1 MNGSEIE
8 QKIQAKGKTAPSVTP
23 DDVEAAID
31 SEHYYTGQIAAETE
45 GQHRALGGIMNCTL
59 VMKNGHLITGE
70 ALLQDL
76 SKPDPERARS
86 SARRRAFDKAYDMV
100 VYAERSRLANKMP
113 CTCGPNQGCSNCPRP
128 VLTEADAQADLDG
141 PRRPDHHT
149 D

>member
-1 MNGSEIE
+1 MNDSEIE
-8 QKIQAKGKTAPSVTP
+8 QEIQAKGKIAPRVTP
-23 DDVEAAID
+23 DDVEAAIA

-45 GQHRALGGIMNCTL
+45 SQHRALGGIMNCTL
-59 VMKNGHLITGE
+59 VMENGHLITGE

-100 VYAERSRLANKMP
+100 VYAERCKLASMMP

-141 PRRPDHHT
+141 TRRPDNHT